1 MAVTILERVRLR
13 IPDTTEA
20 PNTQLQNYIDTIIDR
35 LCLRLGTE
43 TLPSVFETICAD
55 ATVKMWRR
63 TYYEGISS
71 EGASNITTSFVED
84 ILAEYEGEIEDYK
97 NAHTDDEENSTQT
110 KVVKFI

>member
-1 MAVTILERVRLR
+1 MTILERVRLR
-13 IPDTTEA
+13 IQDTTEA
-20 PNTQLQNYIDTIIDR
+20 PDMQLQNYIETITDR

-43 TLPSVFETICAD
+43 ALPSVFETICAD

-71 EGASNITTSFVED
+71 EGTANVTTSFVED
-84 ILAEYEGEIEDYK
+84 ILAEYEGEIQDYK
-97 NAHTDDEENSTQT
+97 DAHTDDEEGSTQT

>member
-1 MAVTILERVRLR
+1 MDILERVRLR

-20 PNTQLQNYIDTIIDR
+20 PDQQLQNYIDTITDR

-43 TLPSVFETICAD
+43 TLPVVFETICAD
-55 ATVKMWRR
+55 AVVKMWRR

-84 ILAEYEGEIEDYK
+84 ILAEYEGEIRDYK
-97 NAHTDDEENSTQT
+97 DAHTDDENSPTQT
-110 KVVKFI
+110 RVVRFI